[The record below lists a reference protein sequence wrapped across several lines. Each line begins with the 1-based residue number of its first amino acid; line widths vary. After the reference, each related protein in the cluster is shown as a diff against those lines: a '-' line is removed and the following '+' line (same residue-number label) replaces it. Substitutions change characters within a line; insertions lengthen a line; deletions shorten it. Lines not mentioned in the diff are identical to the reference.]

1 MANDTKAE
9 CLSSAKYSFS
19 MSIGS
24 LSCLTIHVNCKMFN
38 FKTQMFNVVY
48 VEKVGVQKF
57 VIVDLDIVNLHWYR
71 RLKQLQGNA
80 TYLGV

>member
-1 MANDTKAE
+1 
-9 CLSSAKYSFS
+9 
-19 MSIGS
+19 
-24 LSCLTIHVNCKMFN
+24 MFN
-38 FKTQMFNVVY
+38 FKTQVFNVVY